1 MVWERER
8 SGVRSVTSKD
18 LRRERGIMQG
28 LLGFLSGL
36 YGLLAAVFYH
46 NSVVRTG
53 YGEVANMQMTVF
65 CAASAVLC
73 GVHFVGAA
81 VLGAVKAQGAVP
93 GQSESTRREEQGILA
108 AKLAKE
114 ELMKSKKTFLS
125 ELESMESKTEI
136 VPFLS
141 ELESMESI
149 TEIVQK
155 WDAYH
160 LGDSFPEADMY
171 IGIQARSPHVD
182 LERFKSILVEK
193 LNG

>member
-8 SGVRSVTSKD
+8 SGVRPVTSKD

-81 VLGAVKAQGAVP
+81 VLGAVKAQGAVAP
-93 GQSESTRREEQGILA
+93 GQNESAKREEQDILA

-114 ELMKSKKTFLS
+114 ELMKCKKT
-125 ELESMESKTEI
+125 
-136 VPFLS
+136 FLS